1 VLRRRWIV
9 LAGTLV
15 VALAGCGASS
25 TTRRS
30 SVVIPPSLR
39 TFAVGASSTS
49 VGEVPE
55 AIPIPSRAEERR
67 ATRLLHAS
75 QSLARLLH
83 GASYRIAHKGPWTTG
98 GRRDR
103 LVGIVYWLDLAR
115 TTASIAGKWPTAV
128 YEPKRFPPY
137 IERSEY
143 FKAFEVGTLFVE
155 VDLIRGRVAGVTPS
169 QPEPQHPESIG
180 GPTTIPVEPPSPVA
194 RAGGHQLAEFYFG
207 RAVTAQSGC
216 LACHRIGET
225 GNTGPGPD
233 LTRVGA
239 RLPARAIERAIVH
252 ASAPMPSFRYLP
264 EAKLAAVV
272 TFLSLLR
279 E

>member
-1 VLRRRWIV
+1 MRI
-9 LAGTLV
+9 
-15 VALAGCGASS
+15 
-25 TTRRS
+25 
-30 SVVIPPSLR
+30 LR
-39 TFAVGASSTS
+39 TSHALL
-49 VGEVPE
+49 
-55 AIPIPSRAEERR
+55 
-67 ATRLLHAS
+67 RLL
-75 QSLARLLH
+75 R

-103 LVGIVYWLDLAR
+103 LVGIVFWLDLAH
-115 TTASIAGKWPTAV
+115 TTARISGKWPTAV

-143 FKAFEVGTLFVE
+143 FETFGVGTLFVE
-155 VDLIRGRVAGVTPS
+155 VDLVRGRVAGVTPS
-169 QPEPQHPESIG
+169 PPEAEHPESIG
-180 GPTTIPVEPPSPVA
+180 GATTIPVEPPSAVA
-194 RAGGHQLAEFYFG
+194 RGGGRRLAGFYFG

-225 GNTGPGPD
+225 GNKGPGPD
-233 LTRVGA
+233 LTQVGA

-252 ASAPMPSFRYLP
+252 ATAPMPSFRHLP
-264 EAKLAAVV
+264 QAKLAAVV

>member
-1 VLRRRWIV
+1 VSRRWWIV
-9 LAGTLV
+9 LAGTLI

-25 TTRRS
+25 TARR
-30 SVVIPPSLR
+30 P
-39 TFAVGASSTS
+39 T
-49 VGEVPE
+49 EVELAPTATVETVAE

-67 ATRLLHAS
+67 ATRLLHVS
-75 QSLARLLH
+75 QSLAHLLH
-83 GASYRIAHKGPWTTG
+83 GASYHIAHKGAWTTG

-103 LVGIVYWLDLAR
+103 LVGIVFWLDLAH
-115 TTASIAGKWPTAV
+115 TTANIAGKWPTAI
-128 YEPKRFPPY
+128 YEPKKFPPY

-143 FKAFEVGTLFVE
+143 FKAFGVGTLFVE

-169 QPEPQHPESIG
+169 SPEAEHPESIG
-180 GPTTIPVEPPSPVA
+180 GPTTIPVEPPSAVA
-194 RAGGHQLAEFYFG
+194 RAGGRQLAEFYFG

-225 GNTGPGPD
+225 GNKGPGPD
-233 LTRVGA
+233 LTQVGA
-239 RLPARAIERAIVH
+239 RLPARAVERAIVH
-252 ASAPMPSFRYLP
+252 ATAPMPSFRYLP

>member
-1 VLRRRWIV
+1 VLRRCWIV
-9 LAGTLV
+9 LAGTLG
-15 VALAGCGASS
+15 VALAGCAASS
-25 TTRRS
+25 TTTRS
-30 SVVIPPSLR
+30 SVVIPPAPR
-39 TFAVGASSTS
+39 TVAVGASSS
-49 VGEVPE
+49 SAEE

-75 QSLARLLH
+75 QSLAHLLH

-98 GRRDR
+98 GRRNR
-103 LVGIVYWLDLAR
+103 LVGIVFWLNLAH

-143 FKAFEVGTLFVE
+143 FKAFGVGTLFVE
-155 VDLIRGRVAGVTPS
+155 VDLIRGRVAGATPS
-169 QPEPQHPESIG
+169 PPEVEHPESIG
-180 GPTTIPVEPPSPVA
+180 GSTTIPIEPPSAVT
-194 RAGGHQLAEFYFG
+194 RGGGRQLAEFYFG

-225 GNTGPGPD
+225 GNEGPGPD
-233 LTRVGA
+233 LTQVGA
-239 RLPARAIERAIVH
+239 KLPARAIERAIVH
-252 ASAPMPSFRYLP
+252 PTAPMPSFRHLP
-264 EAKLAAVV
+264 KAELTAVV

-279 E
+279 Q

>member
-1 VLRRRWIV
+1 
-9 LAGTLV
+9 

-39 TFAVGASSTS
+39 TVAVDASSTS
-49 VGEVPE
+49 AQEVAE
-55 AIPIPSRAEERR
+55 AVPVPSRAEERR
-67 ATRLLHAS
+67 ATRLLHVS
-75 QSLARLLH
+75 RSLAHLLH
-83 GASYRIAHKGPWTTG
+83 GASYRIAHNGPWTTG

-103 LVGIVYWLDLAR
+103 LVGIVFWLDLAHA
-115 TTASIAGKWPTAV
+115 TASIAGNWPTAV
-128 YEPKRFPPY
+128 YAPKRFPPY

-143 FKAFEVGTLFVE
+143 FKAFEVGTLFVQ

-169 QPEPQHPESIG
+169 PPEVGHPESIG
-180 GPTTIPVEPPSPVA
+180 GPTTIPVEPPSAVV
-194 RAGGHQLAEFYFG
+194 RADGRQLAGFYFG

-216 LACHRIGET
+216 LACHRIGGT
-225 GNTGPGPD
+225 GNKGPGAD
-233 LTRVGA
+233 LTHVGA
-239 RLPARAIERAIVH
+239 RLPAPAIERAIVH
-252 ASAPMPSFRYLP
+252 ATAPMPSFRYLP
-264 EAKLAAVV
+264 EAKLRAVV